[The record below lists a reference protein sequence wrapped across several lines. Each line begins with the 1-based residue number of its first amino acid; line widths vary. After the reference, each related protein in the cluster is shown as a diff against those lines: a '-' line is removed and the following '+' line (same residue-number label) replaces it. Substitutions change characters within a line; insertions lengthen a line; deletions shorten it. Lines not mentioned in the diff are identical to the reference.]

1 MCYQTWSAGKSPNWR
16 FLSLGKEWE
25 KKKTIVIEPV
35 DNIALFQ
42 HLPQW
47 KMHPL
52 LNIDG
57 DLHYLASASSTG
69 KKKSFE
75 YI

>member
-1 MCYQTWSAGKSPNWR
+1 MLSNVVCWKITELEVSVAGKR
-16 FLSLGKEWE
+16 MGKE
-25 KKKTIVIEPV
+25 KTIVIEPV

>member
-1 MCYQTWSAGKSPNWR
+1 MKSALHSTGYSTG
-16 FLSLGKEWE
+16 FS
-25 KKKTIVIEPV
+25 TIIEPVEPV